1 MRLFQSLLAVFI
13 FSVCMLGCGKDQDAP
28 KYQELKGRV
37 SSVDQ
42 ASGVVEMDWYSPK
55 QKKEIKL
62 PGKLAPD
69 AEILINGATAR
80 LEDIQ
85 IGDLVVVTGR
95 EEKHDNKK
103 DRLVATKV
111 EVTREPVE
119 APASKP
125 AK

>member
-1 MRLFQSLLAVFI
+1 MRLYQALFAASVFAISL
-13 FSVCMLGCGKDQDAP
+13 LGCGKDQDTP

-37 SSVDQ
+37 SGVDQ
-42 ASGVVEMDWYSPK
+42 ANGTVEMDWYSPK
-55 QKKEIKL
+55 QKKEIRL

-85 IGDLVVVTGR
+85 VGDSVVVIGR
-95 EEKHDNKK
+95 DEKHDGKR
-103 DRLVATKV
+103 DLVATKV
-111 EVTREPVE
+111 EVTRTDSTESS
-119 APASKP
+119 ASKP